1 MRNLNL
7 DEKADYSYLQ
17 IRRYLGIIIS
27 LYDSTAS
34 SKEDLKIFIFILET
48 YIFFKFEHSVDVAL
62 EEAFSYCL
70 ALITNFKL
78 VFTQQ
83 YRTEKIRN

>member
-1 MRNLNL
+1 MKKLIIVISR
-7 DEKADYSYLQ
+7 
-17 IRRYLGIIIS
+17 LGDTSVLLFHCTIVP
-27 LYDSTAS
+27 TAS